1 MTAPSSSSPGFID
14 PPGNQASRLRRWAT
28 RRRIRRRTR
37 ALSRRFRLREALG
50 ELIHDIGHDD
60 MPPRFHSDVVDVAL
74 PVPIALLCYHV
85 AREGVMNASMHG
97 KPQDVWVTV
106 AQIEGEIVLRV
117 RDNG

>member
-1 MTAPSSSSPGFID
+1 
-14 PPGNQASRLRRWAT
+14 
-28 RRRIRRRTR
+28 
-37 ALSRRFRLREALG
+37 
-50 ELIHDIGHDD
+50 

-117 RDNG
+117 RDNGIGFDPGTLETTPNSGIAMMLERVDTGRGALEITSSPDTGTMVTATFPLAD